1 MYEMINILAT
11 VALAALIGC
20 SAFFSATETAYTS
33 MNRIRLKNLAKE
45 GDKRAE
51 KTLEISED
59 YDKLLTTVLVG
70 NNLVNIL
77 SSSICTWIFTENF
90 GAVGVP
96 LATVVMLVTILILGE
111 ITPKSY
117 GKANA
122 EKFAMRARR
131 PLRAVMIILWPLVVV
146 FKGIAGGLAKRM
158 AKKDEE
164 AVTLTEDELL
174 VFIEEI
180 EEEGTIEQAE
190 SKLIK
195 SAISFDDKTVD
206 GILIP
211 RVDVVAVERGVSM
224 DDLRDVLLS
233 SGFSRIPVYE
243 GSIDDIVGVVY
254 AKDFY
259 NWYFDGKE
267 FDTSDVMRP
276 VKFIPESTTL
286 AKAFSEMQKSIVH
299 MLIVVDSHGGTV
311 GILSMEDLLEELVGE
326 IWDESD
332 EVQHAV
338 TKEHDG
344 SYSVL
349 GDANVYE
356 AMEAMGI
363 ELDTEGFDEYTVG
376 GFIQFKLGR
385 VPIKGDRLRD
395 GNVLIIVRNVKNRR
409 VRLAQFIVKEKPAA
423 EPIAE

>member
-1 MYEMINILAT
+1 MINILAT

>member
-1 MYEMINILAT
+1 MAT